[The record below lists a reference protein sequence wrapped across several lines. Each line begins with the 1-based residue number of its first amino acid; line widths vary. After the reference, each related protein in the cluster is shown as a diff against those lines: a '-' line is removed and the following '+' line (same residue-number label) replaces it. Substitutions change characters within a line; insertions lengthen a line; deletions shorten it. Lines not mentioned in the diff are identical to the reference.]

1 MRVIKRLDI
10 FVTKAFLQLLA
21 ATFFVCLFV
30 FMMQYTWRY
39 IDELIG
45 KGLSVDVLA
54 KFFGYMALTFVPA
67 ALPPGIL
74 LASLITFGNMGEKL
88 ELLAMKAAGIPLLRI
103 IRPLLFVVL
112 LLCAGSFYF
121 QNNVGPEAAKKL
133 AALVWS
139 MKQKSPELDIPE
151 GVFYG
156 EIPGYNIFVE
166 HKDTKTGMLY
176 GVMIYSNVNTQND
189 TQIVLADSAR
199 LQSTADKMHLMLT
212 LYSGERFRNMDA
224 HSANMMRAAVPY
236 MRETFTHE
244 VDLIEFDGNFNVMD
258 ASLFAGNA
266 QTKGLKSIR
275 EGIDS
280 LVNRIDSTGR
290 ELYDMEQRTVMTR
303 NLTDKTAKDSAR
315 IIARV
320 PETQPFDS
328 LFLALNHEAL
338 QGTFRTATT
347 KVRQLKAEYDF
358 RKLISDEDNRV
369 LRLHYVEQHRK
380 FTYSLACL
388 IFFFIG
394 APLGA
399 IIRKGGLGIPVIISV
414 SIFIFY
420 YIVNASGEKLAKTGV
435 WYIPFGV
442 WLSSM
447 VLAPIG
453 AFLTYKSNK
462 DSAVFNIDGYRMFF
476 MRLFGLRESRNIDR
490 KEVIIHDP
498 DYSTLRT
505 KLTALQEDC
514 ERYVNEHHLIRMP
527 NYKKAFFE
535 YEEDTKVIGINE
547 RLEAI
552 VDELHNSRDNI
563 ILGTLNELPVLV
575 PDAHTRPFH
584 NARKNMIAGIVFP
597 IGLFFFFRI
606 WRYRLR
612 LLRDMTAIRQK
623 SQTLIERIDKKFLNE
638 I

>member
-1 MRVIKRLDI
+1 M
-10 FVTKAFLQLLA
+10 
-21 ATFFVCLFV
+21 
-30 FMMQYTWRY
+30 
-39 IDELIG
+39 
-45 KGLSVDVLA
+45 
-54 KFFGYMALTFVPA
+54 
-67 ALPPGIL
+67 
-74 LASLITFGNMGEKL
+74 
-88 ELLAMKAAGIPLLRI
+88 
-103 IRPLLFVVL
+103 
-112 LLCAGSFYF
+112 
-121 QNNVGPEAAKKL
+121 
-133 AALVWS
+133 
-139 MKQKSPELDIPE
+139 
-151 GVFYG
+151 
-156 EIPGYNIFVE
+156 
-166 HKDTKTGMLY
+166 
-176 GVMIYSNVNTQND
+176 
-189 TQIVLADSAR
+189 
-199 LQSTADKMHLMLT
+199 
-212 LYSGERFRNMDA
+212 
-224 HSANMMRAAVPY
+224 
-236 MRETFTHE
+236 
-244 VDLIEFDGNFNVMD
+244 
-258 ASLFAGNA
+258 
-266 QTKGLKSIR
+266 
-275 EGIDS
+275 
-280 LVNRIDSTGR
+280 
-290 ELYDMEQRTVMTR
+290 
-303 NLTDKTAKDSAR
+303 
-315 IIARV
+315 
-320 PETQPFDS
+320 
-328 LFLALNHEAL
+328 
-338 QGTFRTATT
+338 
-347 KVRQLKAEYDF
+347 
-358 RKLISDEDNRV
+358 
-369 LRLHYVEQHRK
+369 
-380 FTYSLACL
+380 
-388 IFFFIG
+388 
-394 APLGA
+394 
-399 IIRKGGLGIPVIISV
+399 
-414 SIFIFY
+414 
-420 YIVNASGEKLAKTGV
+420 

-498 DYSTLRT
+498 DYRTLRT